1 MFAAYGSDE
10 IINCI
15 KLKQLKH
22 SQNHTK
28 KYLSY
33 ILQAYSKTHGDI
45 RRHILAHKRHFSRT
59 QIN

>member
-33 ILQAYSKTHGDI
+33 ILQAYSKTHGDTYGDAYS
-45 RRHILAHKRHFSRT
+45 HISDISAEH
-59 QIN
+59 IN